1 MTFDE
6 LKRLVVSI
14 WNETDPTEE
23 HDEYLFNEFLRGY
36 QYSLPETPRLLYI
49 EHEGGGEGGG
59 EDGAESCET
68 IFSIDGVIYRVT
80 YSYYSHHGFE
90 TEYAQAS
97 VVTPKEKTIIVYE

>member
-1 MTFDE
+1 MADHVNIEEIKEKLEEIFGESSRYGFDFVDFLTGDYDE
-6 LKRLVVSI
+6 EAAEAGKVVWISQ
-14 WNETDPTEE
+14 D
-23 HDEYLFNEFLRGY
+23 
-36 QYSLPETPRLLYI
+36 
-49 EHEGGGEGGG
+49 GGGEG
-59 EDGAESCET
+59 GAESCET